1 MRRAWCRS
9 VNKYCIITN
18 IRKDKDFAVSKEI
31 KEYLEKHGKKC
42 SILEHGK
49 EHSETAA
56 YRYTNPEMVEDD
68 TDCVLVLGGDG
79 TLIQA
84 ARDLSGKNI
93 PLLGVNYGT
102 LGYLAGVEK
111 QNILPALDQLMAD
124 DYTLKKHMMLEG
136 TVYNSGK
143 PVKKDVALNDIVIS
157 RKGVLRIIDFKIYVN
172 GEFLNQYA
180 ADGIIISTPTGSTAY
195 NMSAGG
201 PIVSPDASLL
211 VVTPI
216 CPHTLNTRSIILSP
230 EDRITIELCRDRGD
244 RSEERLVSFDGESAQ
259 AVYAQDKVEICRSA
273 QYTSI
278 IKLDK
283 LSFLE
288 ILREK
293 MSVND

>member
-1 MRRAWCRS
+1 MD
-9 VNKYCIITN
+9 KYCIITN
-18 IRKDKDFAVSKEI
+18 IEKDKDFTVSNEI
-31 KEYLEKHGKKC
+31 KAYLEQHGKSC
-42 SILEHGK
+42 TILEHSRDADT
-49 EHSETAA
+49 EHSS
-56 YRYTNPEMVEDD
+56 YRYTDPQKVAAD

-93 PLLGVNYGT
+93 PLLGVNFGT

-124 DYTLKKHMMLEG
+124 EYTLERRMMLDG
-136 TVYNSGK
+136 AVISDGQVIK
-143 PVKKDVALNDIVIS
+143 RDVALNDIVIS
-157 RKGVLRIIDFKIYVN
+157 RCGVLKVIDFKIYVN
-172 GEFLNQYA
+172 GEFLNLYS

-201 PIVSPDASLL
+201 PIVSPEASLL

-216 CPHTLNTRSIILSP
+216 CPHTLNTRSIILSS
-230 EDRITIELCRDRGD
+230 EDKITIELCRDRSGN
-244 RSEERLVSFDGESAQ
+244 REERMVSFDGDNFGKA
-259 AVYAQDKVEICRSA
+259 YAQDTVEICCSR
-273 QYTSI
+273 QYTNI
-278 IKLDK
+278 IKLNK

-293 MSVND
+293 MSANT

>member
-1 MRRAWCRS
+1 M
-9 VNKYCIITN
+9 NKFCIITN
-18 IRKDKDFAVSKEI
+18 IQKDKDFAVSNEI
-31 KEYLEKHGKKC
+31 KAYLEKHGKVC
-42 SILEHGK
+42 SILGHVKAEHK
-49 EHSETAA
+49 ENES
-56 YRYTNPEMVEDD
+56 YRYTNPKKVDDD

-111 QNILPALDQLMAD
+111 QNILPALDQLMAG
-124 DYTLKKHMMLEG
+124 DYTLEKRMMLEG
-136 TVYNSGK
+136 TVFNNGK
-143 PVKKDVALNDIVIS
+143 AVKKDVALNDIVIS
-157 RKGVLRIIDFKIYVN
+157 RKGVLRVIDFRIYVN
-172 GEFLNQYA
+172 GKFLNQYA
-180 ADGIIISTPTGSTAY
+180 ADGMIIATPTGSTAY

-216 CPHTLNTRSIILSP
+216 CPHTLNTRSIVLSS
-230 EDRITIELCRDRGD
+230 EDKITIELCKD
-244 RSEERLVSFDGESAQ
+244 RSGSDEERMVSFDGENAQ
-259 AVYAQDKVEICRSA
+259 LAYAQDTIEICRSA
-273 QYTSI
+273 QYTNI

-293 MSVND
+293 MSVNA